1 MVNGLDVQTASSS
14 AHSNGDGDGHKG
26 DQWHLDAKA
35 PSNGTAFEKCY
46 TQSGDDDED
55 ELMDED
61 DDDEDDDIDLDAWRW
76 STFGKSLETI
86 VNNAQSLYIEPL
98 VLV

>member
-14 AHSNGDGDGHKG
+14 NHSNGDGDGHKS
-26 DQWHLDAKA
+26 DQWHLDKA
-35 PSNGTAFEKCY
+35 PLNGMVFAKLY
-46 TQSGDDDED
+46 TQSGDDED

-61 DDDEDDDIDLDAWRW
+61 DGEEDDDIDLDAWRW
-76 STFGKSLETI
+76 SIFSQSLATN
-86 VNNAQSLYIEPL
+86 VHNAQSLYIESL